1 MRHHGCRACGT
12 HPWCRMLHAVRICA
26 LDSRHPDLLH
36 IDLPRSCQQ
45 DPSDRASMQLGSPR
59 SHTTRCI
66 WHKTR
71 LCTGV
76 HCASEL
82 HNSPQVAKPCP
93 CTALAGRVVQ
103 GTAVAGMVPC
113 TLAGMVPCT
122 TMPASAAESGR
133 QTNGRGRGR
142 TLPPLPRPVWAPLRP
157 MQMVVAPVTG
167 PLSLGVAARGAV
179 EVSRAGTIVQ
189 GRAGEAGKGGRKVSW
204 SNAGRLTLAL
214 SLPEI
219 KPAERDPP
227 GMASTRPQPAPPGPW
242 PQHVPASS
250 ARECGRAAGQHAHW
264 GNTQSTPRSHR
275 HP

>member
-1 MRHHGCRACGT
+1 
-12 HPWCRMLHAVRICA
+12 MLHAVRICA

-36 IDLPRSCQQ
+36 MDLPRSCQQ
-45 DPSDRASMQLGSPR
+45 DTSDRASMQLGSPR

-133 QTNGRGRGR
+133 QTNGRGGGKGGEGAG
-142 TLPPLPRPVWAPLRP
+142 TH
-157 MQMVVAPVTG
+157 VA
-167 PLSLGVAARGAV
+167 SLAETRLGTFAAHANGRGAGHGPP
-179 EVSRAGTIVQ
+179 ELGCRRQRSCGGITRRHH
-189 GRAGEAGKGGRKVSW
+189 RAGESRRSRKGGQKSQLEQR
-204 SNAGRLTLAL
+204 R
-214 SLPEI
+214 
-219 KPAERDPP
+219 
-227 GMASTRPQPAPPGPW
+227 
-242 PQHVPASS
+242 
-250 ARECGRAAGQHAHW
+250 
-264 GNTQSTPRSHR
+264 
-275 HP
+275 